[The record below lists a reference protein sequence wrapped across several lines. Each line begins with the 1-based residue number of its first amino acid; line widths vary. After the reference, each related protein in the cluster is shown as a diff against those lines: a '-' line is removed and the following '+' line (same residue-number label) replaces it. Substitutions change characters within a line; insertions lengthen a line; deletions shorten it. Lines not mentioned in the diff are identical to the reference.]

1 MTQHFAAIVH
11 RTEKWDHS
19 IPPEQQPGF
28 AGHLEYMG
36 GLEKSGFIA
45 LAGLLTSTNDVL
57 FVFHA
62 ESEAEVRERLAMDPW
77 QRAGMVVVTRIEPL
91 ALRIGNL

>member
-11 RTEKWDHS
+11 RTSKWDNS

-36 GLEKSGFIA
+36 GLEKSGFIV

-57 FVFHA
+57 FVFRA

-77 QRAGMVVVTRIEPL
+77 QRDGKVVLTRMEPL